1 VTENWREYIR
11 QHDAA
16 ARQNAQ
22 YIRLEA
28 LKLSR
33 DIAVGN
39 EPAAITLDRA
49 KQFHDFLTE
58 VGK

>member
-1 VTENWREYIR
+1 MSELSVE
-11 QHDAA
+11 
-16 ARQNAQ
+16 Q

-39 EPAAITLDRA
+39 EAPAITLDRA
-49 KQFHDFLTE
+49 KQFHDFLTQAD
-58 VGK
+58 K